1 MAISAPRDSNRVPTI
16 MGTLDSDGVTPTLI
30 LVNPVN
36 HCLKVSDG
44 TTGSTVSATTAQRDA
59 NRVPVLWGVSSAD
72 GVTPTYIAVDSTGKI
87 LIQTT

>member
-1 MAISAPRDSNRVPTI
+1 M
-16 MGTLDSDGVTPTLI
+16 MGTLDSDGATPTLI

-44 TTGSTVSATTAQRDA
+44 TTGSTFTAVNAQRDA
-59 NRVPVLWGVSSAD
+59 NRIPVLWGVSSAD
-72 GVTPTYIAVDSTGKI
+72 GTTPVYIAVDSAGKV